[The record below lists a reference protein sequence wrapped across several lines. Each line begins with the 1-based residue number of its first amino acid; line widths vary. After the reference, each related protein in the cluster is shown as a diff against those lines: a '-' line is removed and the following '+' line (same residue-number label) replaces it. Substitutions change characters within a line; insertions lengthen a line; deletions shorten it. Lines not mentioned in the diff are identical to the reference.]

1 MSRFALIPSD
11 RKVHLT
17 NEVINLLAPNIYKQ
31 FHSRKHEIFVQQSL
45 RNDHSF
51 YFKIVY
57 KNEIYTDHIYTEPR
71 SKTVALHPTLHL
83 KMDEILVF
91 KKEADDDVSKIR
103 SLMNKIFLKAK
114 SESDAYV
121 LLPNEIKNR
130 MHLVFDLA
138 EPSNITS
145 EQAQVFLDQNQH
157 IMKSVY
163 EKIFVGQMTG
173 KI

>member
-11 RKVHLT
+11 RKIYLT
-17 NEVINLLAPNIYKQ
+17 NEVINLLAPNIYKEY
-31 FHSRKHEIFVQQSL
+31 HARKHELFVHQSMK
-45 RNDHSF
+45 NDHNY

-57 KNEIYTDHIYTEPR
+57 KNEIFTDHIYTEPR
-71 SKTVALHPTLHL
+71 SKTVSLHPSLHA
-83 KMDEILVF
+83 KMDDILVI
-91 KKEADDDVSKIR
+91 KKEADDNVSKIR

-114 SESDAYV
+114 SETDAYT
-121 LLPNEIKNR
+121 LLPDEIKGKL
-130 MHLVFDLA
+130 HLVFDLSEHA
-138 EPSNITS
+138 SLTS
-145 EQAQVFLDQNQH
+145 ADARAFLDQNQH